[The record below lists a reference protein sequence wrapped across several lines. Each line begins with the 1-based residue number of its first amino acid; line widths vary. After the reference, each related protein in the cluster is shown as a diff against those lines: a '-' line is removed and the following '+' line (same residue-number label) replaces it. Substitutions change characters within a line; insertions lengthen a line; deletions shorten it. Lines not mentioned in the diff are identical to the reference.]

1 MTPTRALAERIAGTQ
16 YADIPAPAR
25 TVAKQAL
32 LDFIGVTMAG
42 IDEPLARMLRDQVNE
57 EGGHPQAQ
65 LIGTDERASTV
76 QAALVNGSAGHAHDY
91 DDVHTAM
98 TGHPTVPVAP
108 AVLALAERL
117 GRSGEEAIAAFC
129 AGVDTECI
137 LGHYAGPGHYA
148 HGWHATGTLGSF
160 GAAAAAA
167 RIMGLDEDATSR
179 SLGIAGTQAAGLKSQ
194 FGTMCKPLHAG
205 HAAAT
210 GLQSASLAQ
219 RGFDSRRDILEVE
232 QGFMATQASSAREDG
247 FARAMERD
255 AYTQDIC
262 FKYHAAC
269 YLTHSS
275 IEAVHRLCRRNAFDP
290 NEIENV
296 EIRVDPGHF
305 RVCNILEPRSGL
317 EAKFSL
323 RFTAAMALA
332 GVDTASIE
340 IFTDAL
346 TQQPELVAFRDK
358 VHVVSHDSP
367 NPDSIVTITTRDGST
382 HREAVNVA
390 IPERDLDAQWE
401 KLEHKFHVLVDDRVG
416 RAHAD
421 ELAGLVRTLESQ
433 DDLGDF
439 FSLLR
444 VHR

>member
-1 MTPTRALAERIAGTQ
+1 
-16 YADIPAPAR
+16 
-25 TVAKQAL
+25 
-32 LDFIGVTMAG
+32 
-42 IDEPLARMLRDQVNE
+42 
-57 EGGHPQAQ
+57 
-65 LIGTDERASTV
+65 
-76 QAALVNGSAGHAHDY
+76 
-91 DDVHTAM
+91 
-98 TGHPTVPVAP
+98 
-108 AVLALAERL
+108 
-117 GRSGEEAIAAFC
+117 
-129 AGVDTECI
+129 
-137 LGHYAGPGHYA
+137 
-148 HGWHATGTLGSF
+148 
-160 GAAAAAA
+160 
-167 RIMGLDEDATSR
+167 
-179 SLGIAGTQAAGLKSQ
+179 
-194 FGTMCKPLHAG
+194 MCKPLHAG

-210 GLQSASLAQ
+210 GVQSASLAQ

-232 QGFMATQASSAREDG
+232 QGFMATQASGACEEG

-275 IEAVHRLCRRNAFDP
+275 IEAVNNLCRRNAFDP
-290 NEIENV
+290 NDIESI
-296 EIRVDPGHF
+296 EIRVDAGHF
-305 RVCNILEPRSGL
+305 RVCNILKPRSGL

-358 VHVVSHDSP
+358 VRVVAHETP

-401 KLEHKFHVLVDDRVG
+401 KLEHKFHALVDDRVG

-421 ELAGLVRTLESQ
+421 ELAGLVRTLDSQ

>member
-1 MTPTRALAERIAGTQ
+1 
-16 YADIPAPAR
+16 
-25 TVAKQAL
+25 
-32 LDFIGVTMAG
+32 
-42 IDEPLARMLRDQVNE
+42 
-57 EGGHPQAQ
+57 
-65 LIGTDERASTV
+65 
-76 QAALVNGSAGHAHDY
+76 
-91 DDVHTAM
+91 M

-117 GRSGEEAIAAFC
+117 GRRGEDLIAAFC

-148 HGWHATGTLGSF
+148 QGWHATGTLGSF

-167 RIMGLDEDATSR
+167 RLIGLDEDGTSR
-179 SLGIAGTQAAGLKSQ
+179 ALGIAGTQASGLKSQ

-210 GLQSASLAQ
+210 GVQAASLAQ

-232 QGFMATQASSAREDG
+232 QGFMATQAQGASEER
-247 FARAMERD
+247 FARALERD

-275 IEAVHRLCRRNAFDP
+275 IEAVNKLCRLNAFDP
-290 NEIENV
+290 NDIESL
-296 EIRVDPGHF
+296 EIRVDAGHF
-305 RVCNILEPRSGL
+305 RVCNILEPSSGL

-346 TQQPELVAFRDK
+346 TQQPELTAFRNK
-358 VHVVSHDSP
+358 VRVVAHESP

-401 KLEHKFHVLVDDRVG
+401 KLEHKFHTLVDERAG
-416 RAHAD
+416 RAHAE
-421 ELAGLVRTLESQ
+421 ELAGLVRDLEAQ

-444 VHR
+444 VDR